1 MTTPPTPNRP
11 SFLFISTDQQR
22 ADCLGCYGNSVLQT
36 PNIDSLAAA
45 GVRLDRAYVTNPL
58 CMPARATLLTGR
70 YPEAHRVRNNGI
82 PLPADEQT
90 FAGELGQAGY
100 RTALI
105 GKAHFNPNLSAATS
119 GSLESLER
127 WQTTELKHWNGP
139 YYGFEHIE
147 LTLSHH
153 RPEGHYGLWLA
164 ENFPQV
170 PDLMLQEREK
180 RSTRLAPDC
189 WVSQV
194 PVEAHNTTWI
204 AQRTIEQLKACRD
217 KDFFIWCS
225 FPDPHHPFA
234 PPDPFAGH
242 YNQADMPPSPRRA
255 GELAERPPHFLAF
268 YETGRKHEGTQR
280 GVIPAQITEDQL
292 QLIKAHYYGT
302 VTLIDRSIGHILRT
316 LEALNLRQRTIVV
329 FTSDHGELLG
339 DHGLLF
345 KGPFLYEGLIRI
357 PLIWSVPHSRQPVAS
372 PALVSQVDIAP
383 TILDYAGLDL
393 SNITGLQGRSLVPLL
408 NGEQQTHRDSVLID
422 FHSDDHP
429 NLILRALRTPEWKLV
444 SYAGRR
450 WGELVNLVD
459 DPDEFHNLYGRPEY
473 AAVQNRLEGQLLDEL
488 ISRADVLPPRL
499 ANA

>member
-1 MTTPPTPNRP
+1 MTTPPATNRP

-22 ADCLGCYGNSVLQT
+22 ADCLGCYGNPVLQT
-36 PNIDSLAAA
+36 PNIDSLAAT
-45 GVRLDRAYVTNPL
+45 GVRLDCAYVTNPL

-70 YPEAHRVRNNGI
+70 YPDAHRVRNNGI
-82 PLPADEQT
+82 PLRTDERT
-90 FAGELGQAGY
+90 LAAELGQAGY

-105 GKAHFNPNLSAATS
+105 GKAHFAPYLSPAAS
-119 GSLESLER
+119 DSLEALER
-127 WQTTELKHWNGP
+127 WQISELDHWRGP
-139 YYGFEHIE
+139 YYGFEQVE

-164 ENFPQV
+164 EHFPQA
-170 PDLMLQEREK
+170 PDQMLRERKK
-180 RSTRLAPDC
+180 RQVGPAPDC

-204 AQRTIEQLKACRD
+204 ARRTIEQLKACQD
-217 KDFFIWCS
+217 EDFFIWCS

-234 PPDPFAGH
+234 PPAPFATR
-242 YNQADMPPSPRRA
+242 YNPADMPPSPRRA
-255 GELAERPPHFLAF
+255 GELAERPPHFLTY

-280 GVIPAQITEDQL
+280 GVIPAQITDEQL

-302 VTLIDRSIGHILRT
+302 IALIDQAVGEILRT

-357 PLIWSVPHSRQPVAS
+357 PFIWSLPHSRQPAAS

-383 TILDYAGLDL
+383 TILDYAGLNL
-393 SNITGLQGRSLVPLL
+393 SHIPGLQGRSLAPLL
-408 NGEQQTHRDSVLID
+408 NGEQQTHRDSVVID

-429 NLILRALRTPEWKLV
+429 DLILRALRTPEWKLV
-444 SYAGRR
+444 SYAGQR
-450 WGELVNLVD
+450 WGELINLVD
-459 DPDEFHNLYGRPEY
+459 DPDELHNLYGRPEY
-473 AAVQNRLEGQLLDEL
+473 AAVQCQLESQLLAEL